1 MRALVLLGAVTSL
14 TYGIFFSLLGIPYG
28 ILLAAVAFPLEF
40 IPMVGP
46 LVENGI
52 VLLVVGVSGS
62 HHLLAVFL
70 FLVAFRFFQD
80 YVVSPQLL
88 SAGMKLH
95 PLLVIFG
102 VLAGGSIAGV
112 AGCFLSVPVLATL
125 RIIYRQMLT
134 KAPPKVAAP
143 DGAVTE

>member
-1 MRALVLLGAVTSL
+1 MLLAQYMRALVLLGLLASVA
-14 TYGIFFSLLGIPYG
+14 YGACFSVMGIPYG

-46 LVENGI
+46 LAGAAI
-52 VLLVVGVSGS
+52 VLLVAGLSGS
-62 HHLLAVFL
+62 PHLLAISL

-112 AGCFLSVPVLATL
+112 AGSFSRFRYWQLCESST
-125 RIIYRQMLT
+125 
-134 KAPPKVAAP
+134 
-143 DGAVTE
+143 GSC

>member
-1 MRALVLLGAVTSL
+1 LS
-14 TYGIFFSLLGIPYG
+14 S
-28 ILLAAVAFPLEF
+28 
-40 IPMVGP
+40 
-46 LVENGI
+46 
-52 VLLVVGVSGS
+52 S

-112 AGCFLSVPVLATL
+112 AGCFLSVPVLAGL
-125 RIIYRQMLT
+125 RIVYRQLLPQ
-134 KAPPKVAAP
+134 APPVVVAP
-143 DGAVTE
+143 DVTAPL